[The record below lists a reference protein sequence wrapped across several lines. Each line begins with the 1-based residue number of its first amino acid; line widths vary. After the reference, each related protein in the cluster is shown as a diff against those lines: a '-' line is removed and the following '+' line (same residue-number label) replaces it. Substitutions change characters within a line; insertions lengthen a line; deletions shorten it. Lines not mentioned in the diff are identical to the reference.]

1 MPGRLTGVL
10 AAAAVSL
17 LPAWARRPL
26 GLPRLPVAEAALI
39 RPAGQGARAAAAP
52 ARAR

>member
-1 MPGRLTGVL
+1 VL

-26 GLPRLPVAEAALI
+26 WLPRLPVTEAAVV
-39 RPAGQGARAAAAP
+39 RPAGHAMTHIIRWAIAPPAAP
-52 ARAR
+52 AG